1 VGRWLVSQTHDLA
14 EWASVLSLGIAVH
27 AGFSVPYFLLVDA
40 SRRDFD
46 PRPALRR
53 VLAAV
58 HQDAVHAG
66 YDLAWAAASARHEL
80 VPYSVPLRHA
90 VYGGRELAR
99 DVAALLL
106 LLTTSPKGQ
115 LR

>member
-1 VGRWLVSQTHDLA
+1 MSATHSLA

-27 AGFSVPYFLLVDA
+27 AAFSVPYFLLVDA
-40 SRRDFD
+40 ARGDFD
-46 PRPALRR
+46 PRPL
-53 VLAAV
+53 LARAV
-58 HQDAVHAG
+58 R
-66 YDLAWAAASARHEL
+66 SE
-80 VPYSVPLRHA
+80 A
-90 VYGGRELAR
+90 VYPLLREWDTARYASREALR